1 MAIKLSGLNSGMDTE
16 SIIQELVRAKS
27 EKKIKLEGEQK
38 KLEWKQEKWKEL
50 NSKIYGLYSKTLSNM
65 RLQSDYTKKT
75 TKASNDAVSIVTGG
89 NTPNGVQTLK
99 INKMATSGYMT
110 GGKIAE
116 KSGTYT
122 SSTKINSI
130 TGVTGESSFN
140 IKVGDKE
147 TQIKI
152 DDSTTINDLLTSMRS
167 AGVNANFDEVN
178 QRFFISAKE
187 SGADNDFAITAG
199 SMESQK
205 MVTKLGLAVSLDDA
219 ASAEYHKYAD
229 KLVYTDGKLD
239 EAASLANMQSL
250 ISDEVAKRTAE
261 RADAVTQAQT
271 KIADLQNELTTA
283 TEALANIETS
293 ITEKDEE
300 IADFIAAY
308 DPVNGTMAGTY
319 SEQDYND
326 ALTALEEQKT
336 ALEEQKAVASQN
348 VTDINAEI
356 TKQQAVITEAEKYYS
371 EDTVGKEMLA
381 TAKEYASVLN
391 DSGATRIKGTD
402 SEIELNG
409 VVYKGTKN
417 TFEINDMT
425 ITINSK
431 TDEEITLTTSDDTDG
446 IYDMVKNFFKEYN
459 ELINEMDK
467 LYNAD
472 SARKY
477 DMLTDEEREAISE
490 DEAEEWDNKIK
501 GALLRKDSTL
511 GTVFNSMKTIML
523 QGVKMSDGS
532 KLYLADFGIE
542 TMGYFEAEENER
554 NAFHIAGDEDD
565 EHTCNDTDKL
575 RAAIAA
581 DPAVVAEFFSGLAKN
596 LYERLDDLMA
606 RTELSSAFTV
616 YNDKALK
623 EEYEKYKDKIADQEE
638 KIADF
643 EDRYY
648 DQFSKMEVAMSKL
661 NSQQSAL
668 SSLFSM

>member
-1 MAIKLSGLNSGMDTE
+1 MSIKLSGLNSGMDTE
-16 SIIQELVRAKS
+16 SIIQELVKAKS
-27 EKKIKLEGEQK
+27 DKKIKLEGEQK

-75 TKASNDAVSIVTGG
+75 TKASNDAVSIVTGA

-110 GGKIAE
+110 GGKLSDKA
-116 KSGTYT
+116 GTYT

-130 TGVTGESSFN
+130 TGVSGESSFS

-152 DDSTTINDLLTSMRS
+152 DDSTTISDLLTSMRS

-187 SGADNDFAITAG
+187 SGTDNDFAITAG
-199 SMESQK
+199 NMDSQK
-205 MVTKLGLAVSLDDA
+205 MVTKLGLSVSLDDA
-219 ASAEYHKYAD
+219 ASDEYHKYAD
-229 KLVYTDGKLD
+229 KVVYKADGSVDDTATVTALED
-239 EAASLANMQSL
+239 LINEEIEAR
-250 ISDEVAKRTAE
+250 KKE
-261 RADAVTQAQT
+261 REDAVNAAQT
-271 KIADLQNELTTA
+271 KI
-283 TEALANIETS
+283 EAL
-293 ITEKDEE
+293 
-300 IADFIAAY
+300 
-308 DPVNGTMAGTY
+308 
-319 SEQDYND
+319 EQDLAAAADDN
-326 ALTALEEQKT
+326 A
-336 ALEEQKAVASQN
+336 KAE
-348 VTDINAEI
+348 INAKIAE
-356 TKQQAVITEAEKYYS
+356 QQAIIDEAEEYYS
-371 EDTVGKEMLA
+371 VDTVTTETLA
-381 TAKEYASVLN
+381 QAKEYASVLN

-431 TDEEITLTTSDDTDG
+431 TDEEITLTTSDDTEG

-554 NAFHIAGDEDD
+554 NAFHIAGDKDD

-581 DPAVVAEFFSGLAKN
+581 DPEVVAEFFSGLAKN
-596 LYERLDDLMA
+596 LYERLDDLME

-623 EEYEKYKDKIADQEE
+623 EEYENYKEKIADQEE

>member
-1 MAIKLSGLNSGMDTE
+1 MSIKLSGLNSGMDTE

-75 TKASNDAVSIVTGG
+75 TKASSDAVSIVTGG

-122 SSTKINSI
+122 SSTKINTI
-130 TGVTGESSFN
+130 TGVSGESSFN

-199 SMESQK
+199 NMESQK

-229 KLVYTDGKLD
+229 KLVYKDGKLD
-239 EAASLANMQSL
+239 EAASLTALDSL
-250 ISDEVAKRTAE
+250 ITEEVDKRKAE
-261 RADAVTQAQT
+261 RA
-271 KIADLQNELTTA
+271 
-283 TEALANIETS
+283 EALANIEAG

-308 DPVNGTMAGTY
+308 EADNTIMT
-319 SEQDYND
+319 EQEYND
-326 ALTALEEQKT
+326 GLAALEEQKT
-336 ALEEQKAVASQN
+336 ALEEQKAAASQN
-348 VTDINAEI
+348 ITDINAEI

-371 EDTVGKEMLA
+371 EDTVGKETLA
-381 TAKEYASVLN
+381 KAKEYASVLN

-565 EHTCNDTDKL
+565 EHTSNDTDKL

-596 LYERLDDLMA
+596 LYERLDDLMG

-623 EEYEKYKDKIADQEE
+623 EEYENYKGKIADQEE

-668 SSLFSM
+668 SSLFAM

>member
-261 RADAVTQAQT
+261 RADAVAAAQT
-271 KIADLQNELTTA
+271 KIGEL
-283 TEALANIETS
+283 
-293 ITEKDEE
+293 
-300 IADFIAAY
+300 
-308 DPVNGTMAGTY
+308 
-319 SEQDYND
+319 ND
-326 ALTALEEQKT
+326 ALTPANEELANAQTAYDDFVALYADGSLAKPADYDDQLAVLEENKK
-336 ALEEQKAVASQN
+336 AAEQKVAELNTQISEQN
-348 VTDINAEI
+348 AIITDAQE
-356 TKQQAVITEAEKYYS
+356 YCS
-371 EDTVGKEMLA
+371 EDAVGKSLLA
-381 TAKEYASVLN
+381 QAKEYASVLN

-623 EEYEKYKDKIADQEE
+623 EEYENYKGKIADQEE